1 MKYTPDNYGYY
12 TYKNFKTYNKYDIMT
27 IADSRIGIKW
37 NYNDDFFSS
46 YDWTKEPVET
56 LSELYKNRAIQL
68 RNDYDYVI
76 LMYSGGS
83 DSSNILETFIK
94 NNIYLDEICHLT
106 DSSGSDS
113 FLNKEIFITAKPKV
127 EKYILELNL
136 KTLHRKIDITDM
148 IKDFFNEKNKFDFIH
163 TCNSFGAPNMHIKHN
178 MYKKIPLWDE
188 LIDAGKKIAV
198 IWGCEKPH
206 IKFDLSKKNFAFHFM
221 DIIDGNINLFHQNE
235 NFRGIVDELFYWA
248 PIDECAKIIIKQS
261 HVLKEKIVKLSE
273 TGSNENTLKHI
284 MERSLNYGGYHLK
297 YYIYPYYNPSDY
309 NNEKSLTG
317 NFLSS
322 RDKWFWKNTNE
333 RNVNIFLN
341 GVEYMK
347 KTIDPKWIENTI
359 NFNGK
364 TFPKEIA
371 KINSKLYHLQ

>member
-1 MKYTPDNYGYY
+1 MKYAPDNYGYY

-27 IADSRIGIKW
+27 IADSNIGVKW

-68 RNDYDYVI
+68 RNDYDYII

-83 DSSNILETFIK
+83 DSSNILDTFIK
-94 NNIYLDEICHLT
+94 NDIYLDEICHLT
-106 DSSGSDS
+106 DSSGSYS

-127 EKYILELNL
+127 EKYISELNL

-148 IKDFFNEKNKFDFIH
+148 IKEFFNENNKFDFIH

-178 MYKKIPLWDE
+178 IYKKIPIWDK
-188 LIDAGKKIAV
+188 LIDSGKSVAIL
-198 IWGCEKPH
+198 WGCEKPH
-206 IKFDLSKKNFAFHFM
+206 IKGDLSKRTFGFHFI
-221 DIIDGNINLFHQNE
+221 DIIDGNINQFHQNA

-261 HVLKEKIVKLSE
+261 HVLKEKILKLAG
-273 TGSNENTLKHI
+273 TQSNINTQKHI
-284 MERSLNYGGYHLK
+284 LNCGGYHLK
-297 YYIYPYYNPSDY
+297 YYIYPYFDSLEY

-322 RDKWFWKNTNE
+322 RDEWFWKYSNE

-341 GVEYMK
+341 GIEYMQ
-347 KTIDPKWIENTI
+347 KTINPFWLENSIE
-359 NFNGK
+359 FNGRV
-364 TFPKEIA
+364 FPKEI
-371 KINSKLYHLQ
+371 KKMHSKLYPLQ